1 VGDLKNIQKAYHRS
15 LVVSNFNGYPFT
27 EKRLPWLLN
36 KTFLPPLYGISDFRV
51 KNLDEKLLKVL
62 MDAIDIIQRVLELG
76 CEPAIRVKKTFRM
89 KIRHPVKKLSM
100 EKLEK
105 GVVDIGTG

>member
-1 VGDLKNIQKAYHRS
+1 L
-15 LVVSNFNGYPFT
+15 L
-27 EKRLPWLLN
+27 WLLN
-36 KTFLPPLYGISDFRV
+36 KTFLPLLYRISDFRV

-76 CEPAIRVKKTFRM
+76 YEPAIRVKKTFRM

-100 EKLEK
+100 ENWKRYGGYRYRIEPLFGSIKLK
-105 GVVDIGTG
+105 LGSSLMGVRFT

>member
-1 VGDLKNIQKAYHRS
+1 
-15 LVVSNFNGYPFT
+15 
-27 EKRLPWLLN
+27 LPWLLN
-36 KTFLPPLYGISDFRV
+36 KTFLPLLYRISDFRV
-51 KNLDEKLLKVL
+51 KNFDEKLLKVL

-76 CEPAIRVKKTFRM
+76 YEPAIRVKKTFRM

-105 GVVDIGTG
+105 GMVDIGTG